1 MRSGK
6 AGSGRRGHPH
16 SDCGLMRIAIYDN
29 LPPGGAKR
37 TAFEFGRQ
45 LAQRHQVDLYRLNTT
60 SRQAYDLASVTARV
74 YEYRYSPFFGL
85 LDHRLAGGHLAPRSA
100 TMFGPLRRLHR
111 RIARDL
117 VDRGYNAVLAHTDA
131 MTQSPYLLRWLGQR
145 GLYYCHD
152 VLRIGREETVK
163 NLHRDELRD
172 SPPPIGTLRLLED
185 GLVTRRWLA
194 ADRRTVRAAG
204 GLAVNSIYTR
214 EQTWAAYGREAVV
227 CHPGV
232 DVNRFTPADRDE
244 PRDSEVLSIGSPL
257 SIKGH
262 DLVIRALALITPA
275 GSRPRLRLVA
285 SADRG
290 LEPLRALADRLGV
303 QLHPDIAIDEE
314 TLVSRYRTAL
324 ATVCAA
330 RLEPFG
336 LTPLESM
343 ACGTPVVAIREA
355 GFRDSVIDGETGL
368 LVEPRADELASAISR
383 LASTPALAREL
394 GRRGRE
400 VVVDRW
406 TWEHRT
412 PALEAAL
419 LAVTA

>member
-1 MRSGK
+1 M
-6 AGSGRRGHPH
+6 
-16 SDCGLMRIAIYDN
+16 
-29 LPPGGAKR
+29 
-37 TAFEFGRQ
+37 
-45 LAQRHQVDLYRLNTT
+45 
-60 SRQAYDLASVTARV
+60 
-74 YEYRYSPFFGL
+74 
-85 LDHRLAGGHLAPRSA
+85 
-100 TMFGPLRRLHR
+100 
-111 RIARDL
+111 
-117 VDRGYNAVLAHTDA
+117 
-131 MTQSPYLLRWLGQR
+131 
-145 GLYYCHD
+145 
-152 VLRIGREETVK
+152 
-163 NLHRDELRD
+163 
-172 SPPPIGTLRLLED
+172 
-185 GLVTRRWLA
+185 
-194 ADRRTVRAAG
+194 
-204 GLAVNSIYTR
+204 
-214 EQTWAAYGREAVV
+214 
-227 CHPGV
+227 
-232 DVNRFTPADRDE
+232 
-244 PRDSEVLSIGSPL
+244 
-257 SIKGH
+257 
-262 DLVIRALALITPA
+262 
-275 GSRPRLRLVA
+275 A

-290 LEPLRALADRLGV
+290 LEALQALADRLGV